1 MNLFLTDV
9 YISVDMLSPI
19 VHLLSKNKMKVGILN
34 CNCIQDHTEDN
45 VLSYL
50 IHEDEVTYFK
60 FLPLN
65 FPNKIIY
72 YFVKLLLKLPKF
84 ILTRMTTFWFFIA
97 RKKNFICDTEF
108 NNFLIKNNIKTITI
122 CENFQKRNLEKVRK
136 ISKLLEIPLILVP
149 SGLRLD
155 EVKNLEMKKI
165 NFCDHYLN
173 PNKIQIDSNKTKK
186 NLIMG
191 SPRYHTD
198 WFKTLESIYR
208 FNVHLKKNDKLKIAA
223 FVKSGSHFGENDLF
237 YELINKLKK
246 TENIEI
252 KIKNKPSDILPN
264 KCAKFLKDGYSST
277 ELIEWSDI
285 IITGRPSSVLVEAI
299 IKDKYI
305 FLINYNNPKIEMC
318 NFYNFEIINKLYNE
332 NDMIEK
338 IQSFIDQSGNRTPW
352 SPELTL
358 GASAAYRIDLGSKG
372 TLTPYGQFYYS
383 GDYNTSNLLANDPN
397 HQQKAYTKS
406 DLRLSWHAPSEDLS
420 VELFVEN
427 IENSAV
433 LARGN
438 NNSDDIVQTS
448 YLYPR
453 NYGIKLK
460 TKF

>member
-9 YISVDMLSPI
+9 FISIDMLSPI
-19 VHLLSKNKMKVGILN
+19 AHLLSKNKMKVGILN
-34 CNCIQDHTEDN
+34 CNCIQDHTEDS
-45 VLSYL
+45 VLNYL
-50 IHEDEVTYFK
+50 IHENEVTYYK

-65 FPNKIIY
+65 FSNKIIY
-72 YFVKLLLKLPKF
+72 YFVKLLLKLPRF
-84 ILTRMTTFWFFIA
+84 FLIRMTTFWFFIA
-97 RKKNFICDTEF
+97 RKKNFFCDKKF
-108 NNFLIKNNIKTITI
+108 KNFLIKNNIKTITI

-338 IQSFIDQSGNRTPW
+338 IQSFIKNKNKINRDTPNKEIFLN
-352 SPELTL
+352 SFINFK
-358 GASAAYRIDLGSKG
+358 SA
-372 TLTPYGQFYYS
+372 
-383 GDYNTSNLLANDPN
+383 
-397 HQQKAYTKS
+397 
-406 DLRLSWHAPSEDLS
+406 
-420 VELFVEN
+420 
-427 IENSAV
+427 
-433 LARGN
+433 N
-438 NNSDDIVQTS
+438 NNTNTD
-448 YLYPR
+448 YLNFY
-453 NYGIKLK
+453 K
-460 TKF
+460 KFEHYEK

>member
-9 YISVDMLSPI
+9 FISIDMLSPI
-19 VHLLSKNKMKVGILN
+19 AHLLSKNKMKVGILN
-34 CNCIQDHTEDN
+34 CNCIQDHTEDS
-45 VLSYL
+45 VLNYL
-50 IHEDEVTYFK
+50 IHENEVTYFK

-65 FPNKIIY
+65 FSNKIIY
-72 YFVKLLLKLPKF
+72 YFVKLLLKLPRF
-84 ILTRMTTFWFFIA
+84 FLIRMTTFWFFIA
-97 RKKNFICDTEF
+97 RKKNFFCDKKF
-108 NNFLIKNNIKTITI
+108 KNFLIKNNIKTITI

-338 IQSFIDQSGNRTPW
+338 IQSFIKNKNKINRDTPNKEIFLN
-352 SPELTL
+352 SFINFK
-358 GASAAYRIDLGSKG
+358 SA
-372 TLTPYGQFYYS
+372 
-383 GDYNTSNLLANDPN
+383 
-397 HQQKAYTKS
+397 
-406 DLRLSWHAPSEDLS
+406 
-420 VELFVEN
+420 
-427 IENSAV
+427 
-433 LARGN
+433 N
-438 NNSDDIVQTS
+438 NNTNTD
-448 YLYPR
+448 YLNFY
-453 NYGIKLK
+453 K
-460 TKF
+460 KFEHYEK